1 MRLILG
7 DIEENV
13 NDDSLNILYKLYD
26 RIFDYHNYM
35 FNVKIVNTIKSIYC
49 NCTPVNL
56 PKIIV
61 AHLMDNI
68 EAALANC
75 CISDF
80 YIKYEISADEMMSIY
95 DWCFHDFEPEN
106 KRNRNR
112 LHLNR
117 KIKNEFFDMMR
128 KYYEDKV
135 RNWLNENYY

>member
-1 MRLILG
+1 MRSILG

-61 AHLMDNI
+61 AHLMDTV
-68 EAALANC
+68 EASLTNC

-80 YIKYEISADEMMSIY
+80 YINYEISADEMMSIY

-112 LHLNR
+112 LHLTR

>member
-1 MRLILG
+1 MRSILG

-35 FNVKIVNTIKSIYC
+35 FNTKIVNTIKTIYC
-49 NCTPVNL
+49 NCAPSDL

-61 AHLMDNI
+61 AHLMDTVG
-68 EAALANC
+68 AALTNC
-75 CISDF
+75 CIGDF
-80 YIKYEISADEMMSIY
+80 YIKYDISAGEMMSIY

-106 KRNRNR
+106 KHNRNR
-112 LHLNR
+112 LNLTR

-135 RNWLNENYY
+135 RDWLDENYY

>member
-1 MRLILG
+1 MRSILG

-35 FNVKIVNTIKSIYC
+35 FDTKIVNAIKNIYC
-49 NCTPVNL
+49 NCAPEDL

-61 AHLMDNI
+61 AHLMDNV
-68 EAALANC
+68 EAALVSC

-80 YIKYEISADEMMSIY
+80 YINYEISADEMMSIY

-106 KRNRNR
+106 KYNRNR
-112 LHLNR
+112 IHLTR

>member
-1 MRLILG
+1 MRSILG

-26 RIFDYHNYM
+26 RIFDYHNYT
-35 FNVKIVNTIKSIYC
+35 FDVKIVNTIKSIYC

-56 PKIIV
+56 PEIIV

-68 EAALANC
+68 EAALVNY
-75 CISDF
+75 CIDDLC
-80 YIKYEISADEMMSIY
+80 INYEISADEMMSIY

-106 KRNRNR
+106 KHNRNR
-112 LHLNR
+112 IHLTR
-117 KIKNEFFDMMR
+117 KIKNEFSDMMR

-135 RNWLNENYY
+135 RDRLDKNYY

>member
-1 MRLILG
+1 MRSILG

-49 NCTPVNL
+49 NCTPENL
-56 PKIIV
+56 PKIILN
-61 AHLMDNI
+61 HLMDNV
-68 EAALANC
+68 EASVINC
-75 CISDF
+75 CINDLC
-80 YIKYEISADEMMSIY
+80 INYEISADEMMSIY

-106 KRNRNR
+106 KHNMNR
-112 LHLNR
+112 LHLTR